1 MGGEHVLALKELKKC
16 GGEPWTTALAE
27 FANSNVGCGRGFR
40 LPLFDFLSYSQ
51 SIKLQSRLGKVSKG
65 KWMTVH
71 YYAWH
76 ALTNWGWDRERA
88 NKEWHRLR
96 EVLPK
101 GSVSSDGEE
110 LLLPKSNTVVAAVD
124 RVHEEAST
132 LSHKAEKRPTP
143 GDWSAMVG
151 NMGKDHSR
159 FTSDEFTR
167 PLNLGDGA
175 LTGLVKENDFATGSG
190 VTEQQE
196 QARQIVED
204 ERLRKEQL
212 RQEKLAS
219 NRAMTFQSSAVI
231 GALKPVWK
239 DKAARMLVKMQE
251 LINDV
256 GSYMQSLAPE
266 VKDSIEDSVNT
277 LSLRLAMLK
286 KLRGDSNGDD
296 AHDQQEWTQFVQS
309 QEVVSQLEQFQ
320 EPHPE
325 LQRLQTF
332 RQLKSSF
339 TDGITCSTF
348 DESLELKER
357 LNQEHKA
364 MSDVL
369 AHVRQQMTR
378 VKGLIGQRTRTETKA
393 KAREDVQARKAAAAV
408 LKHTARGGGGK
419 LPHFGGKCIAP

>member
-1 MGGEHVLALKELKKC
+1 MEK
-16 GGEPWTTALAE
+16 
-27 FANSNVGCGRGFR
+27 FASANVGFGRWCR
-40 LPLFDFLSYSQ
+40 LQPFDFLSYSQ
-51 SIKLQSRLGKVSKG
+51 TIKLQSRLGKVSKG
-65 KWMTVH
+65 KWVTVH
-71 YYAWH
+71 YYAHH
-76 ALTNWGWDRERA
+76 ALTNWGWERDRA
-88 NKEWHRLR
+88 FKEWHRLR

-101 GSVSSDGEE
+101 GSVSGDGEE

-124 RVHEEAST
+124 RVHEEASA
-132 LSHKAEKRPTP
+132 LFHKAEKRPTP
-143 GDWSAMVG
+143 GDWSAIVS

-219 NRAMTFQSSAVI
+219 NRAKTFQSSAVI

-277 LSLRLAMLK
+277 L
-286 KLRGDSNGDD
+286 
-296 AHDQQEWTQFVQS
+296 
-309 QEVVSQLEQFQ
+309 
-320 EPHPE
+320 
-325 LQRLQTF
+325 
-332 RQLKSSF
+332 
-339 TDGITCSTF
+339 
-348 DESLELKER
+348 
-357 LNQEHKA
+357 
-364 MSDVL
+364 
-369 AHVRQQMTR
+369 
-378 VKGLIGQRTRTETKA
+378 
-393 KAREDVQARKAAAAV
+393 
-408 LKHTARGGGGK
+408 
-419 LPHFGGKCIAP
+419 